1 MKRFEDSFAIGE
13 QNLNKDTSSVVDFAG
28 KSFENKSEAP
38 EREQREKV
46 FTELENLGFIQK
58 ESGETIFDT
67 ERFKKEIS
75 KSFILANKE
84 LSSFFIKYGER
95 KVAPTLCKLL
105 SDYKVISTEDYAK
118 GVVEPKDLLYLPKNA
133 EDALDIEKIKESQF
147 YLTLKDIV
155 SNVSYDK
162 LNYGDITDLDY
173 REVLLPVLIY
183 HPQYGDGKRD
193 EKTGKLMV
201 RKNETEY
208 QKFSSEYLYRKHGAL
223 RDNVSGTGIDS
234 GRRFLRKVT
243 PHLLEK
249 DLIRLAD
256 FQIKQG
262 QGEETEINSRKIG
275 RKGFVMFDNVRHTL
289 GSRYENSSAHRLS
302 DTLGAIVE
310 EKDDKNREKKIVALF
325 DVISKDEAEITTSQG
340 YKSASIAQ
348 SNPKVFNWKE
358 FKNKKEDETLEEYG
372 ERVEKMESFEYVLQ
386 SERYLRDEL
395 GINLEKFSPKEQLMI
410 ARMLNSVSIL
420 KKEKINSFIIN
431 HGDNGLKSF
440 LSLEHGGQEMGE
452 KILSIGEKLE
462 KSQADMVF
470 EKYAQL
476 VEASSEV
483 EAYITEQFGNENATE
498 AREVAERLLVRGK
511 KLLEIVTDS
520 TQLSPESLQKVL
532 NKIEAVRKD
541 TEIFKATFKNMRE
554 KGIEV
559 PFEKM
564 KDTRINSFSGQEL
577 LADPKMILK
586 MKEIITK
593 NYGAY
598 PKEFQEMILASFDKK
613 TGDSNINF
621 EIATYKDPK
630 KKDNSDNGRE
640 LMTFLTMTTGS
651 NGRLYFGS
659 FNINNDIFQ
668 GAEIG
673 RAFFEE
679 TMKNYGQGETP
690 IDAHCNPEENISKTY
705 IESGFTATDIVE
717 ISDVPSFSIAM
728 DKSRHYSTKN
738 IPQNELFTR
747 IGEKSN
753 NLVIRKKEPRDSFA
767 ELKNGFV
774 LTRYFDQE
782 GSTVV
787 VFELA

>member
-1 MKRFEDSFAIGE
+1 M
-13 QNLNKDTSSVVDFAG
+13 
-28 KSFENKSEAP
+28 
-38 EREQREKV
+38 
-46 FTELENLGFIQK
+46 
-58 ESGETIFDT
+58 
-67 ERFKKEIS
+67 
-75 KSFILANKE
+75 
-84 LSSFFIKYGER
+84 
-95 KVAPTLCKLL
+95 APTLCKLL

-183 HPQYGDGKRD
+183 HPQYGDGERD

-201 RKNETEY
+201 RKNKTEY

-223 RDNVSGTGIDS
+223 RDNVSGTGIYS

-249 DLIRLAD
+249 GLIKLND
-256 FQIKQG
+256 FQMTMG
-262 QGEETEINSRKIG
+262 RGEKTEINSKKIG
-275 RKGFVMFDNVRHTL
+275 RRGVAMFDNVRHTL
-289 GSRYENSSAHRLS
+289 GAKYENDIAYKL
-302 DTLGAIVE
+302 DDNLGAVIKE
-310 EKDDKNREKKIVALF
+310 SNNTTKQKKEIIALF
-325 DVISKDEAEITTSQG
+325 NIISKENAQTSTSQG
-340 YKSASIAQ
+340 YKIAPIKQ
-348 SNPKVFNWKE
+348 ANPEAFDWQT
-358 FKNKKEDETLEEYG
+358 FRNKKEDETLEQYK

-386 SERYLRDEL
+386 SEKYLRDEL

-431 HGDNGLKSF
+431 HGDSGLKSF

-483 EAYITEQFGNENATE
+483 ETYITEQFGNENKSQAN
-498 AREVAERLLVRGK
+498 EVAQDLLIRGK
-511 KLLEIVTDS
+511 KLLEIVADS
-520 TQLSPESLQKVL
+520 TQLSPESLQRVL

-541 TEIFKATFKNMRE
+541 TETFKATFKNMRE
-554 KGIEV
+554 NGIEM
-559 PFEKM
+559 PLEKM
-564 KDTRINSFSGQEL
+564 KDIRVNSFFGQEL
-577 LADPKMILK
+577 AASPGINEK
-586 MKEIITK
+586 MKEIIAK
-593 NYGAY
+593 NYASY
-598 PKEFQEMILASFDKK
+598 PKDFQNMLQTSFAKK
-613 TGDSNINF
+613 IGDSSVNF
-621 EIATYKDPK
+621 EIATYKESGLQK
-630 KKDNSDNGRE
+630 GEKSERE
-640 LMTFLTMTTGS
+640 LMTFLTMQQMP
-651 NGRLYFGS
+651 NGRLYFGN

-679 TMKNYGQGETP
+679 IMKKYGQGETP

-705 IESGFTATDIVE
+705 IESGFTAANVI
-717 ISDVPSFSIAM
+717 DVSGVASFSITM
-728 DKSRHYSTKN
+728 DKLRQYPSKNFSTDEIVAK
-738 IPQNELFTR
+738 
-747 IGEKSN
+747 IGEKSD
-753 NLVIRKKEPRDSFA
+753 NLVIRKKEPGDSFS
-767 ELKNGFV
+767 ELKNGFA
-774 LTRYFDQE
+774 LTRYFDYE
-782 GSTVV
+782 DSVIV
-787 VFELA
+787 VFETI